1 MPSKKIRSGRVPTS
15 LSRAGEPPRARLT
28 CEVKNQT
35 FRFSAGSGLTG
46 AAIYSTDFMGL
57 LAVAT
62 AATTLNSIIA
72 AVKIRRIVIYS
83 AAAAGANANCE
94 VLWAG
99 NQQRVQERFNT
110 ATVGT
115 AIPAT
120 TVTRPPPG
128 SDVSKWFD
136 GSISAFV
143 VAKITVP
150 SASVIDLVVDFMMQ
164 NQIIY
169 YAPNAYTG
177 SSGLTTGYVY
187 YGPLDRVSSG
197 PGATKLN
204 PLGDV
209 VYYG

>member
-1 MPSKKIRSGRVPTS
+1 
-15 LSRAGEPPRARLT
+15 LT

-46 AAIYSTDFMGL
+46 AAIYSTDFVGL

-72 AVKIRRIVIYS
+72 AVKIRRIKIYS
-83 AAAAGANANCE
+83 AGTSGVSANCE

-110 ATVGT
+110 ATVGQ
-115 AIPAT
+115 ALPAT
-120 TVTRPPPG
+120 VVAVPPPQ

-136 GSISAFV
+136 GSTSAFV

-150 SASVIDLVVDFMMQ
+150 SASIIDVVVDFMMQ
-164 NQIIY
+164 NQIVY
-169 YAPNAYTG
+169 YAPVAYTG

-204 PLGDV
+204 PIGDV